1 MTGDSPS
8 PIEALP
14 RVAEHTLEAHWRFFL
29 WEGAAL
35 LVLGAG
41 AGLLPLLV
49 RLGVANYWIIAQGQ
63 LMPVQAYANLEIT
76 ILFGWLLIAS
86 GVAGFA
92 TTCIGRHA
100 PGFVWSLLSSL
111 VAGAAGVVL
120 FWQPGG
126 GVLPLAW
133 VLTAF
138 LAFDGLVTVMLARD
152 YHRAGHRRWY
162 LLLVSGLVDVVLAG
176 ALAVQLPATA
186 SWMVGPILG
195 VDFLFAGISLIGL
208 SLAARDEASLRQA
221 GI

>member
-1 MTGDSPS
+1 MTEKSPS

-14 RVAEHTLEAHWRFFL
+14 RAAEHTLEAHWRFFL

-35 LVLGAG
+35 LVLGAS
-41 AGLLPLLV
+41 AALLPVLV
-49 RLGVANYWIIAQGQ
+49 RLGVANYWIVAQGQ

-76 ILFGWLLIAS
+76 ILFGWLLIAG
-86 GVAGFA
+86 GVAGFS

-100 PGFVWSLLSSL
+100 PGFAWSLLSSL
-111 VAGAAGVVL
+111 VAAVAGIVL
-120 FWQPGG
+120 FWEPGG
-126 GVLPLAW
+126 GVLPLTW

-138 LAFDGLVTVMLARD
+138 LALDGFVTLMLARD

-186 SWMVGPILG
+186 SRMVGPILG
-195 VDFLFAGISLIGL
+195 IDFLLPGFP
-208 SLAARDEASLRQA
+208 
-221 GI
+221 